1 MGSGS
6 RLRTEPDTAGGAGSD
21 ALQRRM
27 PLSASPARQALR
39 RFRRSLL
46 ALVGVVL
53 LTVLALAAVF
63 APLVARHDPNA
74 IDLGAMSEGPSLQH
88 WLGTDQTGRDTF
100 ARVVYGGRVSLAIG
114 VVAAGISL
122 VIGATLGAVAGYFGG
137 VVDSTVMRF
146 TDIVMT
152 FPAIVILLTVAAIA
166 GPGVF
171 KTMLIIGL
179 LNWPVPCRLVRSKF
193 LSLREQEFVVSARAI
208 GASTPRVI
216 FAHAFP
222 NTIDVLVVNT
232 TLAVAN
238 AILLSAGLS
247 FLGLGVQPP
256 TASWG
261 NMVEAARNVNVLEQ
275 LPWQWIPAG
284 VAIILAVLA
293 INFIGD
299 GLRDALDPR
308 MKV

>member
-1 MGSGS
+1 MSSESGVRTTSHLRGDEPGGELGRVS
-6 RLRTEPDTAGGAGSD
+6 R
-21 ALQRRM
+21 
-27 PLSASPARQALR
+27 SASPVRQAVR
-39 RFRRSLL
+39 RFRRSHL
-46 ALVGVVL
+46 AMVGVVVL
-53 LTVLALAAVF
+53 ALLALAAVF
-63 APLVARHDPNA
+63 APVVARHDPNT
-74 IDLGAMSEGPSLQH
+74 IDLGAMSDGPSLAH

-100 ARVVYGGRVSLAIG
+100 ARIVYGGRVDLSIG

-122 VIGATLGAVAGYFGG
+122 VIGATLGAVGGYFGG
-137 VVDSTVMRF
+137 VIDSTIMRF
-146 TDIVMT
+146 TDVVMT
-152 FPAIVILLTVAAIA
+152 FPAIVILLTVAAIT
-166 GPGVF
+166 GPGVLN
-171 KTMLIIGL
+171 TMLIIGL
-179 LNWPVPCRLVRSKF
+179 LNWPVPCRLVRAKF
-193 LSLREQEFVVSARAI
+193 LSLRQQEFVVAARSM

-261 NMVEAARNVNVLEQ
+261 NMVEAARNINVLEQ